1 MERLASG
8 ESRKGLRARLGEWVE
23 KRGAE
28 LQELFGE
35 YGLGVDAR
43 RLLRSA
49 VRDAV
54 FFSLPRS
61 LLEWYGSLIL
71 EVREGLE
78 GAGGEVWDELTFH
91 GSTAIVVRGVT
102 AWVKVGY
109 PPSRLFTARFRR
121 SVSAE
126 EAVVA
131 LAARRLIPPGGGE
144 GHQGGRGLN
153 LPGGQPP
160 RRDNQ
165 AGTGGG
171 STPLKT

>member
-1 MERLASG
+1 MERLASSEG
-8 ESRKGLRARLGEWVE
+8 RRELRARLEEWVE
-23 KRGAE
+23 RRGAE
-28 LQELFGE
+28 LQQLFGE

-43 RLLRSA
+43 RLLRAA

-78 GAGGEVWDELTFH
+78 GAGDEVWDELTFH
-91 GSTAIVVRGVT
+91 YSTAVVVRGAT

-109 PPSRLFTARFRR
+109 PPSKLYTAKFARN
-121 SVSAE
+121 VSAE

-131 LAARRLIPPGGGE
+131 LAAKRLIPPGEVKVITGE
-144 GHQGGRGLN
+144 GVSTF
-153 LPGGQPP
+153 
-160 RRDNQ
+160 Q
-165 AGTGGG
+165 AGSLVEETVRRAREEAL
-171 STPLKT
+171 PR

>member
-1 MERLASG
+1 MERLASSEG
-8 ESRKGLRARLGEWVE
+8 RRELRARLEEWVE

-61 LLEWYGSLIL
+61 LLSWYGSLIE

-78 GAGGEVWDELTFH
+78 GSW
-91 GSTAIVVRGVT
+91 
-102 AWVKVGY
+102 
-109 PPSRLFTARFRR
+109 
-121 SVSAE
+121 
-126 EAVVA
+126 
-131 LAARRLIPPGGGE
+131 
-144 GHQGGRGLN
+144 GRGL
-153 LPGGQPP
+153 G
-160 RRDNQ
+160 
-165 AGTGGG
+165 
-171 STPLKT
+171 

>member
-8 ESRKGLRARLGEWVE
+8 EGRKELGRRLEERVE
-23 KRGAE
+23 RRGAE

-91 GSTAIVVRGVT
+91 YSTAVVVRGAT

-109 PPSRLFTARFRR
+109 PPSKLYTAKFRR
-121 SVSAE
+121 SLSAS
-126 EAVVA
+126 A
-131 LAARRLIPPGGGE
+131 P
-144 GHQGGRGLN
+144 
-153 LPGGQPP
+153 
-160 RRDNQ
+160 
-165 AGTGGG
+165 
-171 STPLKT
+171 

>member
-1 MERLASG
+1 MERLASSEG
-8 ESRKGLRARLGEWVE
+8 RRELRARLEEWVE
-23 KRGAE
+23 RRGAE
-28 LQELFGE
+28 LQQLFGE

-61 LLEWYGSLIL
+61 LLEWYGSLIA
-71 EVREGLE
+71 EVRDGLE

-91 GSTAIVVRGVT
+91 YSTAIVVRGAT

-109 PPSRLFTARFRR
+109 PPSRLFTARFGR

-126 EAVVA
+126 EVVA
-131 LAARRLIPPGGGE
+131 LVAKRLIPPGEVKVIAEE
-144 GHQGGRGLN
+144 GASTF
-153 LPGGQPP
+153 
-160 RRDNQ
+160 Q
-165 AGTGGG
+165 AGSLLEETIRRAREEAL
-171 STPLKT
+171 PR

>member
-1 MERLASG
+1 SG
-8 ESRKGLRARLGEWVE
+8 EGRRELRARLGEWVE
-23 KRGAE
+23 RRGAE
-28 LQELFGE
+28 LQQLFGE

-61 LLEWYGSLIL
+61 LLSWYSSLIE

-78 GAGGEVWDELTFH
+78 GAGDEVWEELTFH
-91 GSTAIVVRGVT
+91 CSTAVVVRGAT

-109 PPSRLFTARFRR
+109 PPSRLFTAKFARN
-121 SVSAE
+121 VSAE

-131 LAARRLIPPGGGE
+131 LAAKRLIPPGEVKVIAEGGITAFQASSLLE
-144 GHQGGRGLN
+144 ETVKRALEEAT
-153 LPGGQPP
+153 P
-160 RRDNQ
+160 R
-165 AGTGGG
+165 
-171 STPLKT
+171 

>member
-8 ESRKGLRARLGEWVE
+8 EGRRELRARLEEWVE
-23 KRGAE
+23 RRSRE
-28 LQELFGE
+28 LQELFSE

-54 FFSLPRS
+54 FFSLPRG

-71 EVREGLE
+71 EVREGLI
-78 GAGGEVWDELTFH
+78 GAGDEVWDELTFH
-91 GSTAIVVRGVT
+91 YSTAVVVRGAT

-126 EAVVA
+126 EVVIA
-131 LAARRLIPPGGGE
+131 LAAKRLIPPGEVKVAAEGGVSTF
-144 GHQGGRGLN
+144 
-153 LPGGQPP
+153 
-160 RRDNQ
+160 Q
-165 AGTGGG
+165 AGSLVEETVRRAREEAM
-171 STPLKT
+171 PR

>member
-1 MERLASG
+1 MERLASSEG
-8 ESRKGLRARLGEWVE
+8 RKGLRARLEEWVE
-23 KRGAE
+23 KQSRE
-28 LQELFGE
+28 LQELFSE
-35 YGLGVDAR
+35 FGLGVDAR

-61 LLEWYGSLIL
+61 PLSWYSSLIE

-91 GSTAIVVRGVT
+91 YSTAVVVRGST

-109 PPSRLFTARFRR
+109 PPSRLFTARFARN
-121 SVSAE
+121 VSAE

-131 LAARRLIPPGGGE
+131 LAAKRLIPPGEVKAITE
-144 GHQGGRGLN
+144 GASTF
-153 LPGGQPP
+153 
-160 RRDNQ
+160 Q
-165 AGTGGG
+165 AGSLVDETVRRAREEAL
-171 STPLKT
+171 PR

>member
-1 MERLASG
+1 MRS
-8 ESRKGLRARLGEWVE
+8 
-23 KRGAE
+23 AE
-28 LQELFGE
+28 LQQLFGE

-61 LLEWYGSLIL
+61 LLSWYSSLIE
-71 EVREGLE
+71 EVRDGLE

-91 GSTAIVVRGVT
+91 CSTAVVVRGST

-109 PPSRLFTARFRR
+109 PPSRLFTARFARN
-121 SVSAE
+121 VSAE

-131 LAARRLIPPGGGE
+131 LAAKRLIPPGEVKVAAEGGVSTF
-144 GHQGGRGLN
+144 
-153 LPGGQPP
+153 
-160 RRDNQ
+160 Q
-165 AGTGGG
+165 AGSLVDETIRRAREEAI
-171 STPLKT
+171 PH